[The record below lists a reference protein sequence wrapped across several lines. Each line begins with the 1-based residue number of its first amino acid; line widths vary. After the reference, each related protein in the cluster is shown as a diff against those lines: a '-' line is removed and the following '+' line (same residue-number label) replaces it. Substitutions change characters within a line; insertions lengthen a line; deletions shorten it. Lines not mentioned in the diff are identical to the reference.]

1 MISET
6 KIDLFFTSAQ
16 FYLDGYATSYR
27 LDRNT
32 KGGGIF
38 LYIREDIPSAIVI
51 SDLSIE
57 EFFVEEKLRKKK
69 WLLCCSCD
77 PKKNLIAS
85 HVNCNGRN
93 LDCS

>member
-16 FYLDGYATSYR
+16 FHLDGYATSYR

-69 WLLCCSCD
+69 
-77 PKKNLIAS
+77 
-85 HVNCNGRN
+85 
-93 LDCS
+93 